1 MKITIH
7 PLPRPDH
14 SLGYTHRLWLGN
26 FYQDLTRDDLEVLAG
41 AATEAF
47 KFAGKPNPK
56 KGKKP

>member
-7 PLPRPDH
+7 RLPRPDH
-14 SLGYTHRLWLGN
+14 SLGYTHRLCIGN

-47 KFAGKPNPK
+47 KFAGKPSGQKDRP
-56 KGKKP
+56 